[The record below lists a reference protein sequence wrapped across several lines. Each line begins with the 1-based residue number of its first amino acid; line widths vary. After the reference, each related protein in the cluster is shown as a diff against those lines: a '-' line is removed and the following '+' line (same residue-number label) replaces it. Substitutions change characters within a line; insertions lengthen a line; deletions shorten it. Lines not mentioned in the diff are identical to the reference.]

1 MCFIALFFASLFFKS
16 LNIELILFSF
26 LLIGGYYLFICTVI
40 VCEGIGLF
48 NVLYNLVTEKNIFAS
63 KRVDFSHF
71 TFFFSDGKNKTAD
84 GI

>member
-1 MCFIALFFASLFFKS
+1 MCADSTRSMCFTALFVASLFFKS

-26 LLIGGYYLFICTVI
+26 FLIGGYYSFICTVI
-40 VCEGIGLF
+40 VCEGIRLF

-71 TFFFSDGKNKTAD
+71 TFLLF
-84 GI
+84 